1 MDAANRR
8 DGPSETPT
16 FLIPRSPRQDTALVT
31 FSLLSVAVIIISVW
45 YFFVFLFNLFN
56 AFLHHVNRNPYRR
69 PNSRLSSTPCL
80 LYLHLSSNSI
90 CLEMHRC
97 NTLLWGNARLD
108 MIPCPLYTSENV
120 LNPAA
125 EPSVAYGMAVGVTF
139 TLGIYRL
146 WT

>member
-31 FSLLSVAVIIISVW
+31 
-45 YFFVFLFNLFN
+45 LFNLFN